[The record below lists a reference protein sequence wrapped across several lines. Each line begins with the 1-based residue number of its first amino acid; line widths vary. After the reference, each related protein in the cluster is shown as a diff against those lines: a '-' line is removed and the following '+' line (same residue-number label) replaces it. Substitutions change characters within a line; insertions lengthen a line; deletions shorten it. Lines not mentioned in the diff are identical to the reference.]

1 MGEDS
6 LDIYNSFTFTIE
18 EAKRIDPI
26 IRKFEEYFIPQQN
39 VTFESKMF
47 FSRKQLEAEPDDK
60 WVTDLKQLSSTC
72 EFGDLRDSLVK
83 DAIVLGVQIS
93 SVKEPLIQD
102 RELDISKAIEI
113 RKISETSKQ
122 QLKDITDKAD
132 TPTVNVVAVK

>member
-39 VTFESKMF
+39 VTFERKMF